1 MGDDAGKICV
11 RVAAVNDVGAIATL
25 RSLWSAGSGAD
36 PEFRGRMADWLVTE
50 GDRRTTWLAT
60 LSDLP
65 VGMASLLEYRRMP
78 KPGGPDSCWGYISN
92 MFVRE
97 GFRNRGIG
105 SSLLAALI
113 GLLMTGVTHVS
124 CCRPAKNR
132 SRFTPERDSSFR
144 MMLPGFIASSCVQ
157 AGSRRRI
164 APNVDSL
171 SGEV

>member
-50 GDRRTTWLAT
+50 GDRRTTWFAT

-78 KPGGPDSCWGYISN
+78 KPGSPDSCWGYISN

-113 GLLMTGVTHVS
+113 EAAHDRRYARLVLSPSEESVS
-124 CCRPAKNR
+124 LYTRA
-132 SRFTPERDSSFR
+132 
-144 MMLPGFIASSCVQ
+144 GFIVPDDA
-157 AGSRRRI
+157 AGIHRLLVRPSRL
-164 APNVDSL
+164 A
-171 SGEV
+171 